1 MWLHIV
7 LSRVTQHNKILS
19 GVDMLRRNFIFLAVI
34 LTLCFTGSAFARTVV
49 NGIDANYPPFAYV
62 DKNGTPAG
70 FDVDAMNWIAKEM
83 GFEVVHKPMEWS
95 TIVQAVV
102 SKKIDTIMS
111 GMTITEER
119 QKQVNFSITYWTVE
133 NAFVVKTDSKLS
145 SEAILASKGRVGY
158 QAGTSDGK
166 WLSEA
171 NEKEAWG
178 LKLRQYDSAPQII
191 AEILNGR
198 IIAGGMNMSPA
209 QDAIAKGKP
218 VKIAGTFGVREDFGV
233 AIRHDDKELEKII
246 NDGLKKL
253 MADPYWAEL
262 KAKYIKDKK

>member
-1 MWLHIV
+1 MLKKIFTICV
-7 LSRVTQHNKILS
+7 LVSLCLS
-19 GVDMLRRNFIFLAVI
+19 
-34 LTLCFTGSAFARTVV
+34 TSAFARTVI

-70 FDVDAMNWIAKEM
+70 FDVDALNWIGKEM

-95 TIVQAVV
+95 TIVQSVV
-102 SKKIDTIMS
+102 ARKIDVVMS

-119 QKQVNFSITYWTVE
+119 AKQVNFSIPYWTVE
-133 NAFVVKTDSKLS
+133 NAFVVKADSDLTTEKILS
-145 SEAILASKGRVGY
+145 SKGRVGF

-171 NEKEAWG
+171 NEKEGWE
-178 LKLRQYDSAPQII
+178 LQLRQYDSAPQIV

-233 AIRHDDKELEKII
+233 AMRFEDKELESLI
-246 NDGLKKL
+246 NEGLQKL
-253 MADPYWAEL
+253 MADPYWEEI
-262 KAKYIKDKK
+262 KAKHLKDKK

>member
-1 MWLHIV
+1 MLKKIFTICV
-7 LSRVTQHNKILS
+7 LVSLC
-19 GVDMLRRNFIFLAVI
+19 LA
-34 LTLCFTGSAFARTVV
+34 TSSFARTVV

-70 FDVDAMNWIAKEM
+70 FDVDALNWIGKEM

-95 TIVQAVV
+95 TIVQSVV
-102 SKKIDTIMS
+102 ARKIDVVMS

-119 QKQVNFSITYWTVE
+119 AKQVNFSIPYWTVE
-133 NAFVVKTDSKLS
+133 NAFVVKADSDLTTEKILS
-145 SEAILASKGRVGY
+145 SKGRVGF

-171 NEKEAWG
+171 NEKEGWE
-178 LKLRQYDSAPQII
+178 LQLRQYDSAPQIV

-233 AIRHDDKELEKII
+233 AMRFEDKELESLI
-246 NDGLKKL
+246 NEGLQKL
-253 MADPYWAEL
+253 MADPYWEEI
-262 KAKYIKDKK
+262 KAKHLKDKK

>member
-1 MWLHIV
+1 MLGKNLVASVVVLV
-7 LSRVTQHNKILS
+7 LSL
-19 GVDMLRRNFIFLAVI
+19 
-34 LTLCFTGSAFARTVV
+34 TGSAFARTVV

-95 TIVQAVV
+95 TIVQAVAA
-102 SKKIDTIMS
+102 KKIDTVMS

-119 QKQVNFSITYWTVE
+119 KKQVNFSMVYWTVE
-133 NAFVVKTDSKLS
+133 NVFVVKNDSDLTP
-145 SEAILASKGRVGY
+145 EAIFASKGRVGY

-166 WLSEA
+166 WLKEA

-178 LKLRQYDSAPQII
+178 LELRQYDSAPQII

-198 IIAGGMNMSPA
+198 ILAGGMNMSPA
-209 QDAIAKGKP
+209 QDAIAKGKN
-218 VKIAGTFGVREDFGV
+218 VKIAGIFGEREDFAV
-233 AIRHDDKELEKII
+233 AIRYDDKELEKTI
-246 NDGLKKL
+246 NEGLKKL
-253 MADPYWAEL
+253 MADPYWEEL
-262 KAKYIKDKK
+262 QATYIDEKK

>member
-1 MWLHIV
+1 
-7 LSRVTQHNKILS
+7 
-19 GVDMLRRNFIFLAVI
+19 MLRKKALLVV
-34 LTLCFTGSAFARTVV
+34 TLCASLFATNALARTVI

-62 DKNGTPAG
+62 DKSGKPAG
-70 FDVDAMNWIAKEM
+70 FDVDAMNWIGKEM
-83 GFEVVHKPMEWS
+83 GFEVTHKPMEWS

-102 SKKIDTIMS
+102 ANKIDVVMS

-119 QKQVNFSITYWTVE
+119 AKQVNFSAPYWTVE
-133 NAFVVKTDSKLS
+133 NAFIVKEDSDLTA
-145 SEAILASKGRVGY
+145 EAILASKGKVGF

-171 NEKEAWG
+171 NKKEAWG
-178 LKLRQYDSAPQII
+178 LTLRQYDSAPQIVT
-191 AEILNGR
+191 EVLNGR

-218 VKIAGTFGVREDFGV
+218 IKIAGTFGVREDFGV
-233 AIRHDDKELEKII
+233 AMRHEDKEIETMI

-253 MADPYWAEL
+253 MADPYWEEL
-262 KAKYIKDKK
+262 QAKYFADKK